1 MDASVDLHLSRRLGQ
16 IFGLESDATEDTLA
30 RADRQQLGAAL
41 LRHLE
46 NQSLLASA
54 DVHRIVPRRTW
65 SRRKTGTPLGRDEF
79 DGLYRLVRIQALAE
93 LVFGDAERA
102 RAWLHSPKERLGGAT
117 PMAFAAD
124 TLGFE
129 AVQAWLH
136 EIDQGW
142 FA

>member
-1 MDASVDLHLSRRLGQ
+1 MNATIDHDLSRKLGE
-16 IFGLESDATEDTLA
+16 ILGLSSGATDINLA
-30 RADRQQLGAAL
+30 RADRQQLGSAL
-41 LRHLE
+41 LSTIE
-46 NQSLLASA
+46 SQSLLSPA
-54 DVHRIVPRRTW
+54 DVHSIVPRRTW
-65 SRRKTGTPLGRDEF
+65 LRRKAESRLSRDEF

-93 LVFGDAERA
+93 LVFGNAERA
-102 RAWLHSPKERLGGAT
+102 SAWLHSPKERLGGAA

-136 EIDQGW
+136 EIDQGY